1 MADEKDFKVIDR
13 RSAFRD
19 EKEDAQKTAKSA
31 PAPEQKGEGF
41 TMKEADEH
49 AAEPNQID
57 FATFVFS
64 LATGA
69 LIQCGIAPDPMT
81 GKTSKNLDLAKQN
94 IDLLAM
100 MKEKTKGNLTPDE
113 TQLIDSLL
121 AEVRIRFVEAS
132 KTK

>member
-1 MADEKDFKVIDR
+1 MADEKEKDFKVIDR

-19 EKEDAQKTAKSA
+19 EKDDVKKSP

-41 TMKEADEH
+41 TMKEAEAHD
-49 AAEPNQID
+49 AEPNQID

-121 AEVRIRFVEAS
+121 AEVRIRYVEAS
-132 KTK
+132 KAK

>member
-1 MADEKDFKVIDR
+1 MSDEKDFKVIDR

-19 EKEDAQKTAKSA
+19 EKEESKKA
-31 PAPEQKGEGF
+31 PPTPPEQKGDGLV
-41 TMKEADEH
+41 MKEATEH
-49 AAEPNQID
+49 AAEPNEID

-100 MKEKTKGNLTPDE
+100 LKEKTKGNLTPDE
-113 TQLIDSLL
+113 SQLIESLL

-132 KTK
+132 KKA

>member
-1 MADEKDFKVIDR
+1 MGDEKDFKVIDR

-19 EKEDAQKTAKSA
+19 EKDDPKAA
-31 PAPEQKGEGF
+31 PPQKGEGF

-49 AAEPNQID
+49 AGQPHEID
-57 FATFVFS
+57 FATFIFS

-81 GKTSKNLDLAKQN
+81 GKVTKNLELAKQN
-94 IDLLAM
+94 IDLLALL
-100 MKEKTKGNLTPDE
+100 KDKTKGNLTKDE
-113 TQLIDSLL
+113 TELMESLL
-121 AEVRIRFVEAS
+121 AEVRVRFVEAS